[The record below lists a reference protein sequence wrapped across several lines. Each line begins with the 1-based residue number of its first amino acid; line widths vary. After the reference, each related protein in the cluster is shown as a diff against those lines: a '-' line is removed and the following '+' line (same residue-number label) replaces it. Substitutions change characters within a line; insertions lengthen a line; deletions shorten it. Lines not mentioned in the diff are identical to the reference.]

1 MFLWDLLGCVVA
13 SGAGKGGAVVV
24 GVAAVMAQL
33 ILSLYGEVR
42 FLFATMGNRS
52 LTVKVMV
59 SAIPFLVIGV
69 YAMVSAISFGP
80 FLFSPIEPYLANLM
94 RSLTLTVNG
103 VLTILVLSLIHI

>member
-1 MFLWDLLGCVVA
+1 MFLWDLLGCVVS

-52 LTVKVMV
+52 LTVKVVV
-59 SAIPFLVIGV
+59 SAIPFL
-69 YAMVSAISFGP
+69 P
-80 FLFSPIEPYLANLM
+80 
-94 RSLTLTVNG
+94 
-103 VLTILVLSLIHI
+103 